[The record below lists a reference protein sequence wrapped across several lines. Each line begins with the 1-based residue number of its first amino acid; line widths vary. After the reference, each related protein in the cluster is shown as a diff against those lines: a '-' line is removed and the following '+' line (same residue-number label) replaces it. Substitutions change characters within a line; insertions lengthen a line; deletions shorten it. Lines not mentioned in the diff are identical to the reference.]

1 MYQLDICGYCTGELL
16 TEGVFLIFKM
26 KFEFSI
32 IGFIVFMLPMIINI
46 IYFMYPPVN
55 NAAAEPASVNK
66 VVEMVEQATRVLYCL
81 SICFLISEQKINFK
95 SPWLFVAIVF
105 LVLYYI
111 VWIRYFICGRDA
123 ALLVKSF
130 LGIPQPLAVFPVLY
144 FIFAAIWLHNYIAVI
159 FMIIFGAAHNYV
171 SYISLNK

>member
-1 MYQLDICGYCTGELL
+1 MWILHRG
-16 TEGVFLIFKM
+16 
-26 KFEFSI
+26 
-32 IGFIVFMLPMIINI
+32 IINGR
-46 IYFMYPPVN
+46 
-55 NAAAEPASVNK
+55 A
-66 VVEMVEQATRVLYCL
+66 
-81 SICFLISEQKINFK
+81 FLISEQKINFK

-111 VWIRYFICGRDA
+111 VWIRYFIGGRDA